1 MASHFSDKCVFKPSF
16 LIYSVSMWPVCQLSR
31 IHSGGQMHTSISAN
45 QLFRVFMIHGG
56 PVGCLIFSRW
66 CLQVEENREA
76 VVTTAGGK
84 LWVPEHFPWLK
95 RKPWCWES
103 PTCECHGK
111 SQSTPQGKY
120 LSVRGNFRL
129 VHLGQERVTTAACK
143 SVMSELSL
151 LLPSTLF
158 QHGLR
163 NEDPEKER
171 EGTLRKWTQLHFL
184 VGPLGL
190 STGERNIE

>member
-1 MASHFSDKCVFKPSF
+1 MTSLSIVQNPQWWTDAHQ
-16 LIYSVSMWPVCQLSR
+16 YSV
-31 IHSGGQMHTSISAN
+31 I
-45 QLFRVFMIHGG
+45 QLFRVSMIHGG

-143 SVMSELSL
+143 SVMSELSHL
-151 LLPSTLF
+151 VTIYPVSTW
-158 QHGLR
+158 
-163 NEDPEKER
+163 PEEWRSR
-171 EGTLRKWTQLHFL
+171 EGERRNLAEMDTSALPGRS
-184 VGPLGL
+184 PGL
-190 STGERNIE
+190 SRGEGNSE